1 MDNKT
6 YYLFLDNQQKGPY
19 SKENLQVMYRAGK
32 IDEYTQVWTEDL
44 GEWVELRGYS
54 DIVGMVATK
63 KVHPSASSPGRATRR
78 ISRSRPMQGYNTTVV
93 QPQGSNGLATGSLVC
108 SFISLLFCPPLF
120 GVIAFILAICAICS
134 CPNKGYA
141 VVTLILSIVFPIIGM
156 VFGVMIMELF
166 AK

>member
-44 GEWVELRGYS
+44 GNGLSLEGILTSSVWLPQ
-54 DIVGMVATK
+54 
-63 KVHPSASSPGRATRR
+63 KVHPSVSSHIRATRKNFT
-78 ISRSRPMQGYNTTVV
+78 ISSHARVQHYCRPTSRQQWTCYRFIGMFLHQ
-93 QPQGSNGLATGSLVC
+93 
-108 SFISLLFCPPLF
+108 SFVLPPLF

>member
-32 IDEYTQVWTEDL
+32 IDEYAQGRTEDL

-63 KVHPSASSPGRATRR
+63 KVHPSVSSHGRATRKFHDLV
-78 ISRSRPMQGYNTTVV
+78 PCKGTTLLS
-93 QPQGSNGLATGSLVC
+93 SNLKAAMDLLPVHWYVPSSVFCCAPLSLV
-108 SFISLLFCPPLF
+108 
-120 GVIAFILAICAICS
+120 
-134 CPNKGYA
+134 
-141 VVTLILSIVFPIIGM
+141 
-156 VFGVMIMELF
+156 
-166 AK
+166 